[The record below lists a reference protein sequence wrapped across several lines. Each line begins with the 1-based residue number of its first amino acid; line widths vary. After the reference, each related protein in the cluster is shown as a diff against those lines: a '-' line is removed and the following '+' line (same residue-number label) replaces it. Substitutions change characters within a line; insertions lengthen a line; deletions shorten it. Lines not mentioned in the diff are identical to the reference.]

1 MTMLD
6 QVLSLVQQALDDFD
20 KPDIT
25 VSNLVRRAIRIARLR
40 NDFDN
45 LWWLE
50 LEMQAI
56 DPGSKARARTTP
68 EMLAH
73 YEHREFR
80 ELTNRELAAYFS
92 RRRWPAFD
100 SKGVPQVNKRSESFF
115 PRSVAEIEA
124 ELASISEQI
133 ASAVPPPGLHTLD
146 LYYRDQELSKVRQ
159 VLSTKAELLRGILE
173 AIRQRVYQFLIDTE
187 HGLVYGQLNAD
198 IFERNRRYVD
208 KSLKA
213 IAPDVLEKFAAAY
226 RRLAEGDAEARSQ
239 ALTSCRRILKSLA
252 DRLYPA
258 TDVPLVGSDGKEH
271 ELTDARYISRLR
283 QYAFEQVGSRSAGKV
298 LLAEVERLGVLLDR
312 LYDLDSKGVHGD
324 VSQVEVEQ
332 CAIQTYLVVGDLLRL
347 AERHSA
353 ILTE

>member
-198 IFERNRRYVD
+198 IFERNRRYVPCGPQPPP
-208 KSLKA
+208 SRR
-213 IAPDVLEKFAAAY
+213 PAAAARSANAFQLS
-226 RRLAEGDAEARSQ
+226 RRSIGSNPSFRSSRCWSTRPAARSQ
-239 ALTSCRRILKSLA
+239 RRSWALISDTP
-252 DRLYPA
+252 PA
-258 TDVPLVGSDGKEH
+258 VG
-271 ELTDARYISRLR
+271 L
-283 QYAFEQVGSRSAGKV
+283 
-298 LLAEVERLGVLLDR
+298 
-312 LYDLDSKGVHGD
+312 
-324 VSQVEVEQ
+324 
-332 CAIQTYLVVGDLLRL
+332 
-347 AERHSA
+347 
-353 ILTE
+353 